1 MKRLKIT
8 DNHGWTPR
16 KLRKQERKIKNAH
29 LRQRVMAVRLVME
42 GYLGKEVASMVNVCR
57 QTVSHYVS
65 LFNEGGLELLL
76 HRDFAPGREPF
87 LTEEQQEKIKQLVL
101 TTTPAELG
109 WDVASA
115 WNTKLLQSY
124 VEKHFGVSISR
135 EALRKL
141 LHRKGLSWTRPT
153 YTLAKGN
160 LDEQKQLEKQTYS
173 PQLNLIERLWKW
185 LKDTVI
191 ANVFHKDRNDI
202 IQAIARFVHYIHE
215 RPEEVLQRL
224 GCAG

>member
-1 MKRLKIT
+1 
-8 DNHGWTPR
+8 
-16 KLRKQERKIKNAH
+16 LRKQERKIKNAH

-42 GYLGKEVASMVNVCR
+42 GYLGKDVASMVNVCR

-87 LTEEQQEKIKQLVL
+87 LTEEQQEEIKHLVL

-109 WDVASA
+109 WDIASA
-115 WNTKLLQSY
+115 WNTKILQSY
-124 VEKHFGVSISR
+124 VHHHYGISMSR

-153 YTLAKGN
+153 YTLAKG
-160 LDEQKQLEKQTYS
+160 DPDRQKHFDRTLVEMA
-173 PQLNLIERLWKW
+173 ERHCHCQCVSQRSK
-185 LKDTVI
+185 
-191 ANVFHKDRNDI
+191 R
-202 IQAIARFVHYIHE
+202 Y
-215 RPEEVLQRL
+215 RPSHCPVCGLHP
-224 GCAG
+224 